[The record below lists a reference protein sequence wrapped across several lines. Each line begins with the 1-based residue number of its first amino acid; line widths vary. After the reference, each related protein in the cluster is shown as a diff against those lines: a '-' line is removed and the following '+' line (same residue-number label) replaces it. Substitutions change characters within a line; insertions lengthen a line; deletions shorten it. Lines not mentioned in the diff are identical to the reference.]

1 VASDGI
7 DWHDIDRGDGAV
19 IDALGPRNIT
29 NSGIIRGVSKAGMP
43 VIAIT
48 RQGGLGLPSYNPKP
62 DLPEIKE
69 LTGQDDRILSALGFR
84 GESIE

>member
-1 VASDGI
+1 MASDGV
-7 DWHDIDRGDGAV
+7 DWHDIDAGDGAV
-19 IDALGPRNIT
+19 IDAVGPRNIT
-29 NSGIIRGVSKAGMP
+29 NHGIIRGVSKAGTL
-43 VIAIT
+43 VTSIT

-84 GESIE
+84 EDSIE

>member
-1 VASDGI
+1 VASDGV
-7 DWHDIDRGDGAV
+7 DWHNIDAGDGAV
-19 IDALGPRNIT
+19 IDSLGPRNVT
-29 NSGIIRGVSKAGMP
+29 NRGHIRGPSKPG
-43 VIAIT
+43 VTVTAIT

-84 GESIE
+84 EESIE